1 MIANEGSTS
10 TKGGAPR
17 ILNGPN
23 FNYSTWEIHVGAY
36 LMRFPGVREA
46 LAVEI
51 PAQETG
57 LAKQERIDAYKSA
70 SDKAYYI
77 LIEACT
83 DSSIGQI
90 VMVAHFAADPE
101 LWANNLSKMLR
112 LRFTLQATKRVVNLK

>member
-23 FNYSTWEIHVGAY
+23 FNYSTWEIHFGAY

-51 PAQETG
+51 PAQETD
-57 LAKQERIDAYKSA
+57 LAKQERIDAY
-70 SDKAYYI
+70 
-77 LIEACT
+77 
-83 DSSIGQI
+83 
-90 VMVAHFAADPE
+90 
-101 LWANNLSKMLR
+101 R
-112 LRFTLQATKRVVNLK
+112 L